1 MNRARAEKQYVG
13 KSKVHTFPDGNH
25 ITKIWITPDGLET
38 LNRNADEK
46 GNVNLILAE
55 MRAPDRVGN
64 THTIY
69 VDTFKPK
76 PQGGNAGQQYQE
88 QQPRQYQT
96 QPQPQPPQ
104 RKSYPSAPVGGEFQ
118 QAFRDDEQEVNNQP
132 GSEEDQI
139 PF

>member
-1 MNRARAEKQYVG
+1 MLTRSSQ
-13 KSKVHTFPDGNH
+13 
-25 ITKIWITPDGLET
+25 
-38 LNRNADEK
+38 
-46 GNVNLILAE
+46 
-55 MRAPDRVGN
+55 
-64 THTIY
+64 
-69 VDTFKPK
+69 K

-96 QPQPQPPQ
+96 QPQPPQ